1 MLTTFKNVKNVFCIL
16 QSDDGVLSTDLRS
29 CDCGLP
35 VKEVLLCDGARR
47 NPIRGV
53 LNCMHW
59 RIYCTNYFPNCKM
72 HSGMSS
78 HRFDGVLNA
87 GIPAPLFIVGLIM
100 TSWIDWLFTNWQN
113 FNFVEISWSILQLQ
127 WRIMPPETFA
137 CTRPSTSS
145 GLSPPSWSN
154 SRHLKALKQ
163 QVLRSGQDGVES
175 QARCSSGHRS
185 CVCGVRSHGP
195 ESKADPRC
203 LPPAMRSDWQRNYF
217 NHQLNVKERERGMTR
232 ADWTTPHLV
241 CAIL

>member
-1 MLTTFKNVKNVFCIL
+1 MGFCQLTSGPVIAASQSKKFSSVTGPAAIPSGGFWTVCIEEYIVKII
-16 QSDDGVLSTDLRS
+16 S
-29 CDCGLP
+29 P
-35 VKEVLLCDGARR
+35 IAKY
-47 NPIRGV
+47 IRGCQV
-53 LNCMHW
+53 
-59 RIYCTNYFPNCKM
+59 
-72 HSGMSS
+72 
-78 HRFDGVLNA
+78 
-87 GIPAPLFIVGLIM
+87 
-100 TSWIDWLFTNWQN
+100 IDLTFHQLTELQFCWDQL
-113 FNFVEISWSILQLQ
+113 VYLAASVVIIS
-127 WRIMPPETFA
+127 PETFA
-137 CTRPSTSS
+137 CTRPSASS

-232 ADWTTPHLV
+232 ADRATPNPVH
-241 CAIL
+241 AIL